1 MAYPNNLRKV
11 SVPTRLDNSASV
23 FFNNYLQPG
32 FTVSSQINDTIISH
46 FEKITDN
53 RASAEIMASAVIYT
67 SLAQRIDPLTIID
80 KMKTMEQDD
89 VSAYISMFLNLNR
102 VGSSYLG
109 THKSPNINKYVKRGI
124 SPESGGYFD
133 GSSPERAAPNAV
145 HIKTLTGTNTNGNY
159 WIRGYNDI
167 PMLVYCDMNG
177 SEAGSALGGW
187 IRFDHSLVSAYRNT
201 AILDRLKNY
210 VYANNGAYNVSV
222 PANSVIRGI
231 RWDLGSTVK
240 FSGIRVHQFK
250 FNNINGQ
257 DGWGGADAPTPTWV
271 GSRPTDNEVVSFFE
285 NSYVMGGGSNAACF
299 GVSAGNGNPGTLNL
313 ARLYRG
319 RANNTEWPDQYVG
332 VVTLTTGSFLQ
343 YDTRI
348 TNGRFIY
355 FYESDDISEYNN
367 IQQYRIWLR

>member
-1 MAYPNNLRKV
+1 MAYPNNLRKT
-11 SVPTRLDNSASV
+11 SIPSRLDDSATV

-32 FTVSSQINDTIISH
+32 FTVSSQINDTIIAH

-67 SLAQRIDPLTIID
+67 SLAQRIDPLSIID

-89 VSAYISMFLNLNR
+89 VSAYITMFLNLNR

-124 SPESGGYFD
+124 SPDSGRYFD
-133 GSSPERAAPNAV
+133 GSSAKRAAPNAL
-145 HIKTLTGTNTNGNY
+145 HIKNITGTDVNGNY

-167 PMLVYCDMNG
+167 PMMVYCDMNG
-177 SEAGSALGGW
+177 SESGSAVGGW
-187 IRFDHSLVSAYRNT
+187 MRFDHSLVSAYRNT
-201 AILDRLKNY
+201 AITDKLKNY
-210 VYANNGAYNVSV
+210 VYANNGAYNISV

-231 RWDLGSTVK
+231 RWDLGPTVK
-240 FSGIRVHQFK
+240 FSGVRVHQFK
-250 FNNINGQ
+250 LNNVNGQ
-257 DGWGGADAPTPTWV
+257 DGWAGVDAPTPTWI
-271 GSRPTDNEVVSFFE
+271 GARPTDNEVVSFFE
-285 NSYVMGGGSNAACF
+285 NSYVMGNGSNQACF
-299 GVSAGNGNPGTLNL
+299 GVSAGNGNPGPLNL

-319 RANNTEWPDQYVG
+319 RASSTEWPDQFNG
-332 VVTLTTGSFLQ
+332 IVTLTAGSFLQ
-343 YDTRI
+343 HDTRI
-348 TNGRFIY
+348 SNGRFIY

>member
-1 MAYPNNLRKV
+1 MSYPNNLRKT
-11 SVPTRLDNSASV
+11 SITSKLDDSATV

-32 FTVSSQINDTIISH
+32 FTVSSEVNDTIISH
-46 FEKITDN
+46 FEKMTNN

-67 SLAQRIDPLTIID
+67 SLAQQINPLSIID
-80 KMKTMEQDD
+80 KMKTLEQDD

-109 THKSPNINKYVKRGI
+109 THKSPSINKYVKRGI
-124 SPESGGYFD
+124 SPESGSYFD
-133 GSSPERAAPNAV
+133 GSTSQRAAPNAV
-145 HIKTLTGTNTNGNY
+145 HIKTLTGTSINGNY
-159 WIRGYNDI
+159 WIRGYNDV
-167 PMLVYCDMNG
+167 PMSVYCDMNG
-177 SEAGSALGGW
+177 SEAGSSLGGW
-187 IRFDHSLVSAYRNT
+187 MRFDHSLVSAYRNT
-201 AILDRLKNY
+201 AIVDKLKS
-210 VYANNGAYNVSV
+210 YAYSNNGAYNISS
-222 PANSVIRGI
+222 PANSVVRGI
-231 RWDLGSTVK
+231 RWDLGPNIR

-250 FNNINGQ
+250 FDNVNGQ
-257 DGWGGADAPTPTWV
+257 DGWAGVDAPTPNWV
-271 GSRPTDNEVVSFFE
+271 GSRPTDSEVVSFFE
-285 NSYVMGGGSNAACF
+285 NSYVMGSGLNQHCF
-299 GVSAGNGNPGTLNL
+299 GISAGNGNPGPLNL

-319 RANNTEWPDQYVG
+319 RANNTEWPDQYIG